1 MSSEAL
7 RLPSLTPSK
16 APLVVAGEIGRKKND
31 SSYDTAM
38 TKITRIAQNWK
49 KTAVRPGDV
58 YRPTPGEWGRPRP
71 LGLIPER
78 DKYIDPYALYLELTR
93 PPISSVSDT
102 IIPLLKKR
110 TTREHLSPL
119 EEDRQGFSAVRS
131 VNLETVAKEHVESN
145 PQSNKPAVPYRLN
158 RISGDMTKQN
168 LSLALEDRIQEM
180 EQYESLV
187 RMAELTMA
195 QKSRTNLRT
204 LPPTRPPPCMAM
216 DDVLETKP
224 PANVRRLNPFASDGC
239 MWLIQLVYLT
249 HQTPDISAVRDM
261 QG

>member
-16 APLVVAGEIGRKKND
+16 APLVVAGEIGRKND
-31 SSYDTAM
+31 SSYDTAI

-58 YRPTPGEWGRPRP
+58 YRPAPGEWGRPRP

-78 DKYIDPYALYLELTR
+78 DKYIDPYDLYLELTR

-110 TTREHLSPL
+110 TTREQVSPA
-119 EEDRQGFSAVRS
+119 EENLRGFRATRSA
-131 VNLETVAKEHVESN
+131 NLETVAKEHVESN

-158 RISGDMTKQN
+158 RISRDTTQHD
-168 LSLALEDRIQEM
+168 LSSALEDRIQEV

-204 LPPTRPPPCMAM
+204 LPPTRPLPHMAM

-224 PANVRRLNPFASDGC
+224 PANVCRLNPLASDGC
-239 MWLIQLVYLT
+239 
-249 HQTPDISAVRDM
+249 
-261 QG
+261 G